1 MSEGRAGT
9 RTSERARAMRAATL
23 ARARRHSRRVRRLRW
38 VLPLLSIVLLVS
50 FWGSA
55 SINALLRGA
64 NLGFGALDLTALVDG
79 ELVMAEPDISG
90 TINGRRFEVTAAR
103 AVQDVTRQD
112 EVRFENPVAVLDG
125 PQGRID
131 VTAGAALYAIDGETL
146 ALSGG
151 VDVVTARGQT
161 ARLEDARV
169 DLATGNLVSS
179 SPVTLDA
186 PQGRIEALGVEIED
200 SGKRVLFTGR
210 VRARF
215 SPSDGT
221 ADTGAPANGGSPASP
236 GPDVSGLRGPSDPPM
251 SVPAPE

>member
-1 MSEGRAGT
+1 MGEGRAGT
-9 RTSERARAMRAATL
+9 RTSERARAMRSATL

-38 VLPLLSIVLLVS
+38 ALPLLSVVLLVS

-55 SINALLRGA
+55 SVNALLRGA

-112 EVRFENPVAVLDG
+112 EVRFEGPVAVLDG

-179 SPVTLDA
+179 SPVTLEA

-215 SPSDGT
+215 SPSDG
-221 ADTGAPANGGSPASP
+221 APADDGGAAL
-236 GPDVSGLRGPSDPPM
+236 PDPDASGLRGPSDPPI
-251 SVPAPE
+251 SEPAPE